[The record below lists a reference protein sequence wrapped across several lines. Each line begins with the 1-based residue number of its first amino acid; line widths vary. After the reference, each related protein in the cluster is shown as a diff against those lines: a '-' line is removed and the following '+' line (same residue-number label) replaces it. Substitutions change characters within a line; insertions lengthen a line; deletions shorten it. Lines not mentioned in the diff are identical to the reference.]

1 MDDVKKDR
9 STSNLDAETTHSSPE
24 CTRTEEHSAVNV
36 TKDKEFWFNDGTVIL
51 VAQDVEFCI
60 YKGILAEHSPVFSDM
75 FSLPQPAKEQSNN
88 GAIEGPRCPVVH
100 LSDSPYDLRHVLRK
114 YLPRRGTEYV
124 TDPSLN
130 H

>member
-1 MDDVKKDR
+1 MFTLSLSRLPRHRSFNLSTYLTVMDDVKKDR

-75 FSLPQPAKEQSNN
+75 FWFVSL
-88 GAIEGPRCPVVH
+88 
-100 LSDSPYDLRHVLRK
+100 
-114 YLPRRGTEYV
+114 
-124 TDPSLN
+124 
-130 H
+130 